1 MVPGGAMPAAAAC
14 GDCGVGPELGTAA
27 VRGGGAG
34 YPLAAR
40 GRGAAAV
47 TVAGVVVGLLA
58 VAWMAVLCHARVRR
72 LHRLH
77 IRVDAARAGLE
88 AALARRA
95 AAAAAAGV
103 VVPVAP
109 ASGRP
114 SPRAAGGGTSRSPG
128 AGSPWAAGGGP
139 PRLPGAGPPRAAEAG
154 PPRPQEPSDTSTLGQ
169 RVAVDPEAAA
179 NALGR
184 ALARLDRAAL
194 PADVRAAL
202 VDAEQLLVLARRVH
216 NDAVRDTLGLRSHRL
231 VRWLRLAGTAPMP
244 AYFEIADPAPTL
256 TYDRVSPSQE

>member
-1 MVPGGAMPAAAAC
+1 MVVAAELVVIAVGVLLGLVVAAWRLRSASRAC
-14 GDCGVGPELGTAA
+14 GGCTGCTSGS
-27 VRGGGAG
+27 
-34 YPLAAR
+34 
-40 GRGAAAV
+40 
-47 TVAGVVVGLLA
+47 
-58 VAWMAVLCHARVRR
+58 
-72 LHRLH
+72 
-77 IRVDAARAGLE
+77 DAARAGLD

-95 AAAAAAGV
+95 AAAARGGRGRPPGAAG
-103 VVPVAP
+103 PRRRHGARRP
-109 ASGRP
+109 AA
-114 SPRAAGGGTSRSPG
+114 AAGGLRSRRCPG
-128 AGSPWAAGGGP
+128 
-139 PRLPGAGPPRAAEAG
+139 RAARRGACCRAAACG
-154 PPRPQEPSDTSTLGQ
+154 ST
-169 RVAVDPEAAA
+169 REAAA

-216 NDAVRDTLGLRSHRL
+216 NDAVRDTLGLRSRRL